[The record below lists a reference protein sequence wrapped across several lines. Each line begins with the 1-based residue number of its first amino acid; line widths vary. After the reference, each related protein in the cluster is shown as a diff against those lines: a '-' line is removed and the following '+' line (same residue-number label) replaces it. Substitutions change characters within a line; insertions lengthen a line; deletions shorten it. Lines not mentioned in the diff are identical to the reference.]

1 MLRIAPTQ
9 FPSRKVHYL
18 LPAVM
23 VVAIAWATPSLAQF
37 AGSGGN
43 VANTASAA
51 AAMQGRIGG
60 VPPGA
65 NVDPAIAANA
75 QQMMMWRND
84 LNRDGVLSA
93 QETMYAMKRGGGMR
107 GGNAGTGMAAQ
118 GMLQQMNQQQQMM
131 NQQAMQA
138 ANNQQNAADPDEVA
152 DQARKARAAA
162 KKKPAKKGL
171 VSKFDKD
178 GDGKLNAEEKAA
190 AKAAISK
197 RQK

>member
-1 MLRIAPTQ
+1 MLRIAPAQ
-9 FPSRKVHYL
+9 FPSRKVNYL
-18 LPAVM
+18 LPAVL
-23 VVAIAWATPSLAQF
+23 VVAIAWASPSPAQF

-60 VPPGA
+60 VPAGA
-65 NVDPAIAANA
+65 NVDPETAAKA
-75 QQMMMWRND
+75 QQMMMLRND

-107 GGNAGTGMAAQ
+107 GGNAGAGMGAQ

-131 NQQAMQA
+131 NQQALQA
-138 ANNQQNAADPDEVA
+138 ANNQQNAADPDDVA

-162 KKKPAKKGL
+162 KKKPAKKSL
-171 VSKFDKD
+171 VSKFDQD